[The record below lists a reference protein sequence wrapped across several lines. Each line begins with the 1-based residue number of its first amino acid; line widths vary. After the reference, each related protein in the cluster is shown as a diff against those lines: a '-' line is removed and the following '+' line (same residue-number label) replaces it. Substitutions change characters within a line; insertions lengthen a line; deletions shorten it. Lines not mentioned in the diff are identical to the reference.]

1 MLKNEDFLEE
11 FKKSLSATTK
21 SISKNDKI
29 EINFTKENPSIDG
42 NNINLTDPNIESIK
56 KNLTYIRAEADALAL
71 EFRFHSKEIHNNF
84 MNSSETS
91 NEIFNAVEQSRIQAK
106 GAITFK
112 GIKSNI
118 TSKHFLDLKKNTNNR
133 DNNIANAFKY
143 VAFEKFLNVDFGDLN
158 QQNRCIIE
166 EKLGKDYENIFK
178 DLKNYIS
185 DQKTFGSKIKKYLED
200 YGFFDHNEKTKNT
213 DEINQEDDA
222 KNDQNQDN
230 ENNDQNNKDK
240 SQSKIDTDTSA
251 LDLKQTISME
261 ESDEMGEES
270 AEGEIEYFPKI
281 DINTIIDE
289 YKSYTKDFDEIIN
302 AKDLCDQKEL
312 EKLRFSLDKQVFSFL
327 PLITKIA
334 NRLQRKLLAQQN
346 RNWDF
351 NMEEGYLDTS
361 RLSRIIANP
370 QNKLSYKKEKEVE
383 FKDTVV
389 SLLIDNSGSMRGRPI
404 TVAALCSDIL
414 AKTLEKCLIKTEI
427 LGFTTKAWKGGES
440 REKWIKKGKPSNPG
454 RLNDLRHIIYKS
466 ADSPSRRSKQNLGLL
481 LREGILKENIDGEAL
496 KWANSRLKNRQEKR
510 KILII
515 ISDGAPVDD
524 STLSVNPGNYLEKN
538 LREVINQ
545 IQDNK
550 EIELIAIGIGHDV
563 SRYYSKAITIMD
575 VDQLGE
581 VLLNE
586 LSEIFQIN

>member
-1 MLKNEDFLEE
+1 MLKNEDILEE
-11 FKKSLSATTK
+11 FKKSLSTTTK

-84 MNSSETS
+84 MNSNETS

-118 TSKHFLDLKKNTNNR
+118 TSKHFLDLKKNTNNS

-143 VAFEKFLNVDFGDLN
+143 VAFEKFLNVDFGNLN

-178 DLKNYIS
+178 DLKNCIS
-185 DQKTFGSKIKKYLED
+185 DQKTFGSKIKRYLED
-200 YGFFDHNEKTKNT
+200 YGLFDHNEKTKNT
-213 DEINQEDDA
+213 DEINQENDA
-222 KNDQNQDN
+222 KDDQNQDN

-240 SQSKIDTDTSA
+240 SQSKIETDTSA
-251 LDLKQTISME
+251 LELKQTISME
-261 ESDEMGEES
+261 ENDEMGEES

-281 DINTIIDE
+281 DINTIKDE

-414 AKTLEKCLIKTEI
+414 AKTLERCLIKTEI